1 MKRKKLYT
9 GRLSFSKAELMASQV
24 DLSAVGI
31 NLPMVNKT
39 VESLRKE
46 YNVQGEIQLGSMW
59 GSMNDPKY
67 YKDLQAQDIVP
78 KPEDFIEVP
87 FRLLSATTVGA
98 GTWKATDFSDE
109 KVLKQS
115 MEMLIGKPMYKDHE
129 TDLDNWIGLVR
140 GVSWE
145 KAKEQ
150 NGVKVPAGI
159 NGLVAIDAKTNPK
172 TARGVLLGSIFSN
185 SVTVEFKWEQ
195 SHEFENEWDFYDNIG
210 QLGKDGKMIRRV
222 VKEITNYHES
232 SLVWLGADP
241 FAKAI
246 TENGE
251 LKNIDYGS
259 VYEYSKEKY
268 NIQNRHNEKDLTKE
282 QVKELLQ
289 SNSKYKISFAMDKGI
304 FPLAKNEEN
313 KKQTETKEMDKFI
326 AAFVSMFGAQLGVA
340 DEKPNEEQLI
350 SYLKELKLAKDD
362 EETVK
367 AKELI
372 SKVQELMKA
381 TDENAKDLEAFLKD
395 NTFIQSIKL
404 AEYEATSKKVE
415 ELSKQVETLTAEAQN
430 LKKDAE
436 VGIKY
441 RSAKKEEAIRL
452 YKATVGADNVQQ
464 AVVDLFN
471 KAEDEAI
478 DGLLAQYTKGAT
490 AKFSGTCA
498 DCGSHNFKFQSS
510 FTKDEEE
517 TTKKEKAE
525 FSAEDIRNKYLSGS
539 MDISR
544 KN

>member
-1 MKRKKLYT
+1 MKQKKLYT
-9 GRLSFSKAELMASQV
+9 ARLSFSKAELMASQV

-31 NLPMVNKT
+31 NLPIKNKDIQ
-39 VESLRKE
+39 ELRKE
-46 YNVQGEIQLGSMW
+46 YNVQGDISLGSMW

-109 KVLKQS
+109 QMLKRS
-115 MEMLIGKPMYKDHE
+115 MELLIGKPMYKDHE

-145 KAKEQ
+145 KSKEQ
-150 NGVKVPAGI
+150 NGIKVPAGI

-195 SHEFENEWDFYDNIG
+195 SHDFESEYDFYDNIG
-210 QLGKDGKMIRRV
+210 TLGKDGKMIRRV

-241 FAKAI
+241 YAKAI

-259 VYEYSKEKY
+259 IYEYSKIGYSK
-268 NIQNRHNEKDLTKE
+268 TKRATDRE
-282 QVKELLQ
+282 LSKEEVKELLQ
-289 SNSKYKISFAMDKGI
+289 GNRKYTVSFAMDEKI
-304 FPLAKNEEN
+304 LPLVKFSEN
-313 KKQTETKEMDKFI
+313 KENKNDLVNMDKFI
-326 AAFVSMFGAQLGVA
+326 QAFIATFGKQLGIT
-340 DEKPNEEQLI
+340 DEKPSEEQLI
-350 SYLKELKLAKDD
+350 SYLKELQLAKKD
-362 EETVK
+362 EDSEK
-367 AKELI
+367 AKELLT
-372 SKVQELMKA
+372 KVTELMKA
-381 TDENAKDLEAFLKD
+381 TDEKATDLEQFLKE
-395 NTFIQSIKL
+395 NQFVQAAKL
-404 AEYEATSKKVE
+404 AEYEAASNQVSELTKK
-415 ELSKQVETLTAEAQN
+415 VETLTTEAQA

-452 YKATVGADNVQQ
+452 YKATVGVENVQQ
-464 AVVDLFN
+464 AVIDLFN

-490 AKFSGTCA
+490 EKFSGTCA

-510 FTKDEEE
+510 FSGGEEPKQKQE
-517 TTKKEKAE
+517 QVEC
-525 FSAEDIRNKYLSGS
+525 SAEDIRSKYLRSSMNIGS
-539 MDISR
+539 
-544 KN
+544 

>member
-1 MKRKKLYT
+1 MKQKKLYT
-9 GRLSFSKAELMASQV
+9 ERLCFSKAELMASQV

-31 NLPMVNKT
+31 NLPIKNRDI
-39 VESLRKE
+39 ESLRKE
-46 YNVQGEIQLGSMW
+46 YNVQGDISLGSMW

-109 KVLKQS
+109 QMLKKS
-115 MEMLIGKPMYKDHE
+115 MEFLIGKPMYKDHE

-145 KAKEQ
+145 KSKEQ
-150 NGVKVPAGI
+150 NGIKVPAGI

-195 SHEFENEWDFYDNIG
+195 SHEFESEWDFYDNIG
-210 QLGKDGKMIRRV
+210 TLGKDGKMIRRV

-259 VYEYSKEKY
+259 VYEYSKTGY
-268 NIQNRHNEKDLTKE
+268 NKTKRATDRE
-282 QVKELLQ
+282 LSKEEVKELLQ
-289 SNSKYKISFAMDKGI
+289 SNKKYTVSFAMDKGI
-304 FPLAKNEEN
+304 IPLAKYNEKEN
-313 KKQTETKEMDKFI
+313 KNDFVNMDKFI
-326 AAFVSMFGAQLGVA
+326 QAFIATFGKQLGIT
-340 DEKPNEEQLI
+340 DEKPSEEQLI
-350 SYLKELKLAKDD
+350 SYLKELQLAKKD
-362 EETVK
+362 EESEK

-372 SKVQELMKA
+372 TKVTELMKA
-381 TDENAKDLEAFLKD
+381 TDENATDLEQFLKE
-395 NTFIQSIKL
+395 NQFVQATKL
-404 AEYEATSKKVE
+404 AEYKEASTKVS
-415 ELSKQVETLTAEAQN
+415 ELTKQVETLTTEAQT

-436 VGIKY
+436 VGMKY

-452 YKATVGADNVQQ
+452 YKATVGVDNVQQ
-464 AVVDLFN
+464 AVIDLFN

-490 AKFSGTCA
+490 EKFSGTCA

-510 FTKDEEE
+510 FSGGEEPKQKQE
-517 TTKKEKAE
+517 QVE
-525 FSAEDIRNKYLSGS
+525 FSAEDIRSKYLKSSMNIGS
-539 MDISR
+539 
-544 KN
+544 

>member
-1 MKRKKLYT
+1 MKQKKLYT
-9 GRLSFSKAELMASQV
+9 ERLCFSKAELMASQV

-31 NLPMVNKT
+31 NLPIKNRDIH
-39 VESLRKE
+39 ELRKE
-46 YNVQGEIQLGSMW
+46 YNVQGDISLGSMW

-109 KVLKQS
+109 QMLKKS
-115 MEMLIGKPMYKDHE
+115 MEFLIGKPMYKDHE

-145 KAKEQ
+145 KSKEQ

-259 VYEYSKEKY
+259 VYEYSKMGYSK
-268 NIQNRHNEKDLTKE
+268 TKRATDRE
-282 QVKELLQ
+282 LNKEEVKELLQ
-289 SNSKYKISFAMDKGI
+289 SNRKYTVSFAMDEKI
-304 FPLAKNEEN
+304 LPLVKLGEIKEN
-313 KKQTETKEMDKFI
+313 KNDFVNMDKFI
-326 AAFVSMFGAQLGVA
+326 QAFIAKFGKQLGITE
-340 DEKPNEEQLI
+340 EKPSEEQLI
-350 SYLKELKLAKDD
+350 SYLKELQLAKKD
-362 EETVK
+362 EDSEK
-367 AKELI
+367 AKELLT
-372 SKVQELMKA
+372 KVTELMKA
-381 TDENAKDLEAFLKD
+381 TDEKATDLEAFLKD
-395 NTFIQSIKL
+395 NTFIQATKL
-404 AEYEATSKKVE
+404 AEYEAASNKVS
-415 ELSKQVETLTAEAQN
+415 ELTKQVETLTTEAQQ

-452 YKATVGADNVQQ
+452 YKATVGVDNVQQ

-510 FTKDEEE
+510 FSGGEEPKQKQE
-517 TTKKEKAE
+517 QVEC
-525 FSAEDIRNKYLSGS
+525 SAEDIRSKYLKSS
-539 MDISR
+539 MNIG
-544 KN
+544 N

>member
-1 MKRKKLYT
+1 MKQKKLYT
-9 GRLSFSKAELMASQV
+9 ERLCFSKAELMASQV

-31 NLPMVNKT
+31 NLPIKNRDIQ
-39 VESLRKE
+39 ELRKE
-46 YNVQGEIQLGSMW
+46 YNVQGDISLGSMW

-109 KVLKQS
+109 QMLKKS
-115 MEMLIGKPMYKDHE
+115 MDFLIGKPMYKDHE

-145 KAKEQ
+145 KSKEQ

-259 VYEYSKEKY
+259 VYEYSKMGYSK
-268 NIQNRHNEKDLTKE
+268 TKRATDRE
-282 QVKELLQ
+282 LNKEEVKELLQ
-289 SNSKYKISFAMDKGI
+289 SNRKYTVSFAMDEKI
-304 FPLAKNEEN
+304 LPLVKLSEN
-313 KKQTETKEMDKFI
+313 KENKNDFVNMDKFI
-326 AAFVSMFGAQLGVA
+326 QAFIAKFGKQLGITE
-340 DEKPNEEQLI
+340 EKPNEEQLI
-350 SYLKELKLAKDD
+350 SYLKELQLAKKD
-362 EETVK
+362 EESEK

-372 SKVQELMKA
+372 TKVTELMKA
-381 TDENAKDLEAFLKD
+381 TDENATDLEQFLKD
-395 NTFIQSIKL
+395 NHFIQATKL
-404 AEYEATSKKVE
+404 AEYEAASNKVS
-415 ELSKQVETLTAEAQN
+415 ELTKQVETLTTEAQQ

-452 YKATVGADNVQQ
+452 YKATVGVDNVQQ

-490 AKFSGTCA
+490 EKFSGTCA

-510 FTKDEEE
+510 FSGGEEPKQKQE
-517 TTKKEKAE
+517 QVE
-525 FSAEDIRNKYLSGS
+525 FSAEDIRSKYLKSS
-539 MDISR
+539 MNIG
-544 KN
+544 N

>member
-1 MKRKKLYT
+1 MKQKKLYT
-9 GRLSFSKAELMASQV
+9 ERLCFSKAELMASQV

-31 NLPMVNKT
+31 NLPIKNRDIQ
-39 VESLRKE
+39 ELRKE
-46 YNVQGEIQLGSMW
+46 YNVQGDISLGSMW

-109 KVLKQS
+109 QMLKKS
-115 MEMLIGKPMYKDHE
+115 MEFLIGKPMYKDHE

-145 KAKEQ
+145 KSKEQ
-150 NGVKVPAGI
+150 NGIKVPAGI

-195 SHEFENEWDFYDNIG
+195 SHEFESEWDFYDNIG
-210 QLGKDGKMIRRV
+210 TLGKDGKMIRRV

-259 VYEYSKEKY
+259 VYEYSKMGYSKIKRATDRE
-268 NIQNRHNEKDLTKE
+268 LSKE
-282 QVKELLQ
+282 EVKELLQ
-289 SNSKYKISFAMDKGI
+289 SNRKYTVSFAMDEKI
-304 FPLAKNEEN
+304 LPLVKLGEN
-313 KKQTETKEMDKFI
+313 KENKNDFVNMDKFI
-326 AAFVSMFGAQLGVA
+326 QAFIATFGKQLGIT
-340 DEKPNEEQLI
+340 DEKPSEEQLI
-350 SYLKELKLAKDD
+350 SYLKELQLAKKD
-362 EETVK
+362 EESEK

-372 SKVQELMKA
+372 TKVTELMKA
-381 TDENAKDLEAFLKD
+381 TDEKATDLEQFLKE
-395 NTFIQSIKL
+395 NQFVQATKL
-404 AEYEATSKKVE
+404 AEYEAANTKVS
-415 ELSKQVETLTAEAQN
+415 ELTKQVETLTQEAQT

-452 YKATVGADNVQQ
+452 YKATVGVDNVQQ
-464 AVVDLFN
+464 AVIDLFN

-490 AKFSGTCA
+490 EKFSGTCA

-510 FTKDEEE
+510 FSGGEEPKQKQE
-517 TTKKEKAE
+517 QVEC
-525 FSAEDIRNKYLSGS
+525 SAEDIRSKYLNSSMNIGS
-539 MDISR
+539 
-544 KN
+544 

>member
-1 MKRKKLYT
+1 MKQKKLYT
-9 GRLSFSKAELMASQV
+9 ERLCFSKAELMASQV

-31 NLPMVNKT
+31 NLPIKNRDIN
-39 VESLRKE
+39 ELRKE
-46 YNVQGEIQLGSMW
+46 YNVQGDISLGSMW

-109 KVLKQS
+109 QMLKKS
-115 MEMLIGKPMYKDHE
+115 MEFLIGKPMYKDHE

-145 KAKEQ
+145 KSKEQ

-195 SHEFENEWDFYDNIG
+195 SHEFENEWDFYDSIG

-259 VYEYSKEKY
+259 VYEYSKMGYSK
-268 NIQNRHNEKDLTKE
+268 TKRATDRE
-282 QVKELLQ
+282 LSKEEVKELLQ
-289 SNSKYKISFAMDKGI
+289 SNRKYTVSFAMDEKI
-304 FPLAKNEEN
+304 LPLVKLGEN
-313 KKQTETKEMDKFI
+313 KENKNDFVNMDKFI
-326 AAFVSMFGAQLGVA
+326 QAFIATFGKQLGITE
-340 DEKPNEEQLI
+340 EKPSEEQLI
-350 SYLKELKLAKDD
+350 SYLKELQLAKKD
-362 EETVK
+362 EESEK

-372 SKVQELMKA
+372 TKVTELMKA
-381 TDENAKDLEAFLKD
+381 TDEKATDLEQFLKE
-395 NTFIQSIKL
+395 NQFVQATKL
-404 AEYEATSKKVE
+404 AEYEAA
-415 ELSKQVETLTAEAQN
+415 SKQVSELTTKVETLTQEAQT

-452 YKATVGADNVQQ
+452 YKATVGVDNVQQ

-490 AKFSGTCA
+490 ANFSGTCA
-498 DCGSHNFKFQSS
+498 DCGSHNCKFQSS
-510 FTKDEEE
+510 VSGGEEPKQKQE
-517 TTKKEKAE
+517 QVEC
-525 FSAEDIRNKYLSGS
+525 SAEDIRSKYLKSS
-539 MDISR
+539 MNIG
-544 KN
+544 N

>member
-1 MKRKKLYT
+1 MKKKKLYT

-31 NLPMVNKT
+31 NLPIKNRD

-46 YNVQGEIQLGSMW
+46 YNVQGDISLGSMW

-109 KVLKQS
+109 QMLKKS
-115 MEMLIGKPMYKDHE
+115 MEFLIGKPMYKDHE

-145 KAKEQ
+145 KSKEQ

-210 QLGKDGKMIRRV
+210 QMGKDGKMVRRV

-259 VYEYSKEKY
+259 VYEYSKTSYSK
-268 NIQNRHNEKDLTKE
+268 TKRVGDRE
-282 QVKELLQ
+282 LSKEEVKELLQ
-289 SNSKYKISFAMDKGI
+289 SNRKYTVSFAMDEKI
-304 FPLAKNEEN
+304 LPLVKIGEIKEN
-313 KKQTETKEMDKFI
+313 KNDFVNMDKFI
-326 AAFVSMFGAQLGVA
+326 QAFIAKFGKQLGIT

-350 SYLKELKLAKDD
+350 SYLKELQLAKKD
-362 EETVK
+362 EESEK

-372 SKVQELMKA
+372 TKVTELMKA
-381 TDENAKDLEAFLKD
+381 TDENATDLEQFLKE
-395 NTFIQSIKL
+395 NHFIQATKL
-404 AEYEATSKKVE
+404 AEYEAVSKQVS
-415 ELSKQVETLTAEAQN
+415 ELNKQVETLTQEAQT

-452 YKATVGADNVQQ
+452 YKATVGVDNVQQ
-464 AVVDLFN
+464 AVIDLFN

-490 AKFSGTCA
+490 EKFSGTCA

-510 FTKDEEE
+510 FSGGEEPKQKQE
-517 TTKKEKAE
+517 QVEC
-525 FSAEDIRNKYLSGS
+525 SAEDIRSKYLNNS
-539 MDISR
+539 MNIG
-544 KN
+544 N

>member
-1 MKRKKLYT
+1 MKQKKLYT
-9 GRLSFSKAELMASQV
+9 ERLCFSKAELMASQV

-31 NLPMVNKT
+31 NLPIKNRDIQ
-39 VESLRKE
+39 ELRKE
-46 YNVQGEIQLGSMW
+46 YNVQGDISLGSMW

-109 KVLKQS
+109 QMLKKS
-115 MEMLIGKPMYKDHE
+115 MDFLIGKPMYKDHE

-145 KAKEQ
+145 KSKEQ

-259 VYEYSKEKY
+259 VYEYSKMGYSK
-268 NIQNRHNEKDLTKE
+268 TKRATDRE
-282 QVKELLQ
+282 LNKEEVKELLQ
-289 SNSKYKISFAMDKGI
+289 SNRKYTVSFAMDEKI
-304 FPLAKNEEN
+304 LPLVKLGEIKEN
-313 KKQTETKEMDKFI
+313 KNDFVNMDKFI
-326 AAFVSMFGAQLGVA
+326 QAFIAKFGKQLGITE
-340 DEKPNEEQLI
+340 EKPNEEQLI
-350 SYLKELKLAKDD
+350 SYLKELQLAKKD
-362 EETVK
+362 EEGEK

-372 SKVQELMKA
+372 TKVTELMKA
-381 TDENAKDLEAFLKD
+381 TDENATDLEQFLKD
-395 NTFIQSIKL
+395 NHFIQATKL
-404 AEYEATSKKVE
+404 AEYEAASNKVS
-415 ELSKQVETLTAEAQN
+415 ELTKQVETLTTEAQQ

-452 YKATVGADNVQQ
+452 YKATVGVDNVQQ

-490 AKFSGTCA
+490 EKFSGTCA

-510 FTKDEEE
+510 FSGGEEPKQKQE
-517 TTKKEKAE
+517 QVE
-525 FSAEDIRNKYLSGS
+525 FSAEDIRSKYLKSS
-539 MDISR
+539 MNIG
-544 KN
+544 N